1 MKKWYGKGISPPN
14 LLSHDHINL
23 AIELSSTL
31 DDLAV
36 QDLGQVNAFH
46 PYWYSCLNHIIHEIS
61 TPYLPQKKRKQNQKI
76 HKQDKTVL
84 LHHSSVLNFCQA
96 LPHTLPFQSVTESL
110 PKVRR

>member
-14 LLSHDHINL
+14 LLPHDHINL

-36 QDLGQVNAFH
+36 QDLGHVNAFH

-61 TPYLPQKKRKQNQKI
+61 TPYLHQKKTKPKNPQTRQNCSFYI
-76 HKQDKTVL
+76 TFL
-84 LHHSSVLNFCQA
+84 S
-96 LPHTLPFQSVTESL
+96 
-110 PKVRR
+110 